1 MFGQPKRFVE
11 VHRESYAGGDL
22 RILMDAETG
31 VHYLCV
37 VGMGPMSITP
47 LLDDKGQPVISR
59 EE

>member
-1 MFGQPKRFVE
+1 
-11 VHRESYAGGDL
+11 
-22 RILMDAETG
+22 MDII
-31 VHYLCV
+31 CV